1 MRYQYLE
8 LQYLKS
14 QMSKHQSKNSTNS
27 NKVNT
32 YPLKSKAPTIS
43 GPEYCNIAE
52 GQDKDH
58 KIVFMDMIENLRE
71 QVNKS
76 LK

>member
-1 MRYQYLE
+1 MSPLE
-8 LQYLKS
+8 L
-14 QMSKHQSKNSTNS
+14 S
-27 NKVNT
+27 NLT
-32 YPLKSKAPTIS
+32 TAF
-43 GPEYCNIAE
+43 PEYCNIAE